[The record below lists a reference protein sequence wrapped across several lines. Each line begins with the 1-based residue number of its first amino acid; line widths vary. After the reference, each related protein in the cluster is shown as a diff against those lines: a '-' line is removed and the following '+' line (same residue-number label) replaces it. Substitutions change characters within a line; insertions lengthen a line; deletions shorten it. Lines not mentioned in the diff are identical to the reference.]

1 MEYGIAMRQRMG
13 ETWAILR
20 QFSPGPLGPL
30 ERRRTISNK
39 TLTLT
44 PQVYK
49 YLVRQGMR
57 EPDVLRNL
65 REATSAQAGPD
76 AGMQISPEQGAFMG
90 MLASLMGARKTLEAG
105 VFTGYSAAA
114 VALALPDDGTVV
126 ACDISDK
133 WSGLA
138 REYWELAGVADKID
152 LRIAPAIQTMD
163 ALVDAGES
171 GTFDFIFLDA
181 EKTEYAAYYER
192 ALALLRPGGLVA
204 IDNVLWNGS
213 VADDTVIDTDT
224 VAIRAF
230 NEMVRHD
237 DRVALSMVPIADG
250 LTLAQKK

>member
-1 MEYGIAMRQRMG
+1 
-13 ETWAILR
+13 
-20 QFSPGPLGPL
+20 
-30 ERRRTISNK
+30 
-39 TLTLT
+39 
-44 PQVYK
+44 
-49 YLVRQGMR
+49 
-57 EPDVLRNL
+57 
-65 REATSAQAGPD
+65 
-76 AGMQISPEQGAFMG
+76 
-90 MLASLMGARKTLEAG
+90 
-105 VFTGYSAAA
+105 
-114 VALALPDDGTVV
+114 
-126 ACDISDK
+126 
-133 WSGLA
+133 
-138 REYWELAGVADKID
+138 
-152 LRIAPAIQTMD
+152 
-163 ALVDAGES
+163 VDAGES